1 MATPVGVHI
10 LEGHNMMI
18 SSPTHFPRPIFF
30 YLICDGITQATEG
43 LAGPTFNNQCHHF
56 RLRQP
61 SIQAEEGARRWRMV
75 KANKTKA

>member
-1 MATPVGVHI
+1 MATVCVHI

-18 SSPTHFPRPIFF
+18 SSPSHSPRPIFF
-30 YLICDGITQATEG
+30 YLICDGIILATEG
-43 LAGPTFNNQCHHF
+43 LVGPTFNNQRHHF

-61 SIQAEEGARRWRMV
+61 SIQAGEGARRWRMV

>member
-1 MATPVGVHI
+1 MATPVCVHI

-18 SSPTHFPRPIFF
+18 SSPSHSPRPIYF
-30 YLICDGITQATEG
+30 YLICDGIILATKG
-43 LAGPTFNNQCHHF
+43 LVGPTFNNQHHHF

-61 SIQAEEGARRWRMV
+61 SIQAGEGARRWRMV